1 MTAAEPGGSQLG
13 TTVADELAIRDLA
26 SRYAD
31 AVNRRDLQLWRST
44 WAEQGEWHIGGKV
57 IAGRDA
63 ICEYWESAMSSF
75 EGVIQLLAQGT
86 VSVGGEEA
94 EGVWTIWEVG
104 LRGGTGSLVVG
115 SYADRYSKDDAGWGF
130 ARRAFTVCYRGELP
144 AGNFS
149 SFPPIT
155 GLA

>member
-1 MTAAEPGGSQLG
+1 MSNTGAGGRQLG
-13 TTVADELAIRDLA
+13 TTLADELAIRDLV

-31 AVNRRDLQLWRST
+31 AVNRRDRQLWGST
-44 WAEQGEWHIGGKV
+44 WAEQGEWLIGGKV
-57 IAGRDA
+57 IAGREA
-63 ICEYWESAMSSF
+63 ICGYWEDAMSSF
-75 EGVIQLLAQGT
+75 EGVIQLTAQGT
-86 VSVGGEEA
+86 LSVSAEQA
-94 EGVWTIWEVG
+94 EGLWTIWEVG

-115 SYADRYSKDDAGWGF
+115 SYADRYSKDDSGWSF
-130 ARRAFTVCYRGELP
+130 ASRAFTVCYRGELP